1 MLAAV
6 RSAAVLGIDA
16 YDVLVEVDVALGLPM
31 WTIVGLPAGAVKE
44 SRERVSAALLNSGF
58 VVPARRVTVNLA
70 PGDQRKDGTA
80 FDLPIALGYL
90 AATGQL
96 DAASLASVVAIGE
109 LGLDGSLRPVRG
121 ALSVAR
127 RLAASGRRKRDAISD
142 VTLVL
147 PPPNVAEASLVS
159 KLALSA
165 PPTLT
170 SIVAQLEAGRLDPP
184 GAGLNDTSAAPVAES
199 VDLADVVGQEVAKRA
214 LEIAAAGAHALLMIG
229 PPGAGKTMLARR
241 LPTILPALTE
251 EEALEVVAIH
261 SVAGLLAP
269 NAAVSVARP
278 FRAPHHT
285 LSAAGLIGGGSNPR
299 PGEVSLAHHGVL
311 FLDELQEIPRH
322 VLDALRQPLEDGR
335 VVIARAATS
344 VAFPAQFTLVGAMNP
359 CPCGRAGDPRG
370 GCSCA
375 ASEIA
380 HHQSRLSGPLADRID
395 MQVRLSAVPLRELG
409 KREGGESSA
418 AVRARVEMAR
428 ARQRDRYRGVPRVR
442 CNAHAAGRWL
452 DTRTPVDDDARELL
466 ASAAERS
473 GLSARAYH
481 RVLKVARTIAD
492 LDDATAVAW
501 THVAEALRYRPL
513 EMREGEAVSARRS
526 PSDSSATEPA
536 VSSKLAPRTRATR
549 PKEPPVVTGTETP
562 GVVPSSN

>member
-90 AATGQL
+90 GATGQL
-96 DAASLASVVAIGE
+96 DPEALAAVVAIGE

-127 RLAASGRRKRDAISD
+127 RLAPSRRSNGHARDD

-159 KLALSA
+159 KLPLCA
-165 PPTLT
+165 PPNLR
-170 SIVAQLEAGRLDPP
+170 SIVDQLEAGTLDPP
-184 GAGLNDTSAAPVAES
+184 GVGLNDLTAAPAAEA
-199 VDLADVVGQEVAKRA
+199 VDLADVVGQDVAKRA

-344 VAFPAQFTLVGAMNP
+344 VTFPAQFTLVGAMNP

-395 MQVRLSAVPLRELG
+395 MQVRLLAVPLRELG
-409 KREGGESSA
+409 RREGGESSA

-428 ARQRDRYRGVPRVR
+428 ARQRERYRGVPRVR

-452 DTRTPVDDDARELL
+452 DTRTPADSDARELL

-492 LDDATAVAW
+492 LDDADRVAW
-501 THVAEALRYRPL
+501 THVAEALRYRPPDSKEL
-513 EMREGEAVSARRS
+513 DKLSIEADAGSGT
-526 PSDSSATEPA
+526 PKPDA
-536 VSSKLAPRTRATR
+536 VSSKLPPRTRRARAT
-549 PKEPPVVTGTETP
+549 
-562 GVVPSSN
+562 PSAPTK